1 MQSHDS
7 HDIKEPSITFHLTQ
21 PLYLLY
27 LTYVP
32 LLSTTFHM
40 RMQHGVHPELQRR
53 RLADLG
59 PIWSRA
65 PKARVR
71 GVRARARRKLRSA
84 GVSTL
89 KVLSIIYPL

>member
-1 MQSHDS
+1 MISKDQVR
-7 HDIKEPSITFHLTQ
+7 ITFHLTQ

-71 GVRARARRKLRSA
+71 GVRARAPEENCEVPESQ
-84 GVSTL
+84 
-89 KVLSIIYPL
+89 LSRCFR